1 MVEKSEES
9 FDHFTVWSTKVAL
22 LFATDFRFRFD
33 QKATEVIFEGF
44 QIERF

>member
-9 FDHFTVWSTKVAL
+9 KVAL
-22 LFATDFRFRFD
+22 LFATAFRFRFRFD

-44 QIERF
+44 QIEPF